1 MRAFLI
7 CFRSDNHSRTKFF
20 FLPQSMESIEG
31 GELERDFLQALDQDM
46 RSKQSV
52 RNSRLIFIPVITGDG
67 RIFVFCYNSKHVKL
81 EFLSCKNSDESWSE
95 GDTMCNTIFD
105 KLEFAVD
112 MNGVLSCHRRNCHVN
127 WSSHMDKISDSS
139 LLALLF
145 MEHFCG
151 EGDWLKDDMITD
163 YKGIV
168 VRYLLYHKL
177 NEVALPEEFPRSLPQ
192 EFNEP
197 LTNMPGGVARCLRK
211 KRKILEKGTM
221 TNRKRLEKETMT
233 KKLKMQTGKSNP
245 KPRQQAAT
253 KNL

>member
-1 MRAFLI
+1 MIRQSVWQRRISSQNIFSKYGRPPFASPVFSERVVPTKDMANETISHLCSSKTLPEEETLIRIRGVSISKNALTGLFLNNEKISLDIMRAFLI

-52 RNSRLIFIPVITGDG
+52 RNSRL
-67 RIFVFCYNSKHVKL
+67 
-81 EFLSCKNSDESWSE
+81 
-95 GDTMCNTIFD
+95 
-105 KLEFAVD
+105 
-112 MNGVLSCHRRNCHVN
+112 
-127 WSSHMDKISDSS
+127 
-139 LLALLF
+139 
-145 MEHFCG
+145 HFCG